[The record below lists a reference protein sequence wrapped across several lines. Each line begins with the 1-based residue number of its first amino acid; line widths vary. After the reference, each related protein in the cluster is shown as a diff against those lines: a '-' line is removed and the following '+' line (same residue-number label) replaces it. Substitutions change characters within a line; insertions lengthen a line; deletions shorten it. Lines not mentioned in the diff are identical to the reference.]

1 MGAGSKDPLTIM
13 TPAGKDY
20 KDIATTAAD
29 AQVLM
34 QGYFCSLRSRQN
46 FSASGPCGR

>member
-13 TPAGKDY
+13 APAGKDY

-29 AQVLM
+29 AQVLT
-34 QGYFCSLRSRQN
+34 
-46 FSASGPCGR
+46 